1 MQYGIPA
8 SVLASLLLTGC
19 SLLPDWSA
27 QNSSASQAQSVT
39 ELKVPAG
46 LSVAKKPSQYDIP
59 AVPNAPVSD
68 AELKSPMQVLAL
80 ATNSRVEEEEKEARI
95 WFERSEF
102 TGELLPYL
110 QKSIQTFATEKNIDI
125 KQKDDQG
132 LVFESGWVTRS
143 EEEGWWWWK
152 QMVEKEQSRF
162 LLVLEPKSHGRSI
175 GVRSQ
180 LLEHR
185 YLDDE
190 SRQLTPIAQK
200 REEVYFLNRYIDQ
213 VATIELAQIKLKKSQ
228 LAKVNLTTG
237 FDADGNAVML
247 TSQNIDQTWSQLE
260 MLFEQNGFAV
270 TDLNRTSYTYY
281 LSYKQPETGFWDSL
295 WGAEEAMQL
304 PLAEADYQLV
314 LKKHELG
321 TALSWRDSEGK
332 VLSAELVNSLHQAL
346 LPMIKKA
353 GLEL

>member
-8 SVLASLLLTGC
+8 SLLASLLLTGC
-19 SLLPDWSA
+19 SLMPDWSA
-27 QNSSASQAQSVT
+27 QNTTASQAQAVSD
-39 ELKVPAG
+39 LKVPDG
-46 LSVAKKPSQYDIP
+46 LSPAKKPSQYDIP
-59 AVPNAPVSD
+59 PAPNAPVSE

-80 ATNSRVEEEEKEARI
+80 ATNSRVEEEEKEARV

-110 QKSIQTFATEKNIDI
+110 QQSIRTFGAEKNIEI
-125 KQKDDQG
+125 TQKDDQG
-132 LVFESGWVTRS
+132 LVFETGWVTRT

-152 QMVEKEQSRF
+152 QMVDKEQSRF
-162 LLVLEPKSHGRSI
+162 LLILDPKSHGRSI

-185 YLDDE
+185 YLNDE

-213 VATIELAQIKLKKSQ
+213 VATIELEQIKRKKAQ
-228 LAKVNLTTG
+228 LVKVNLTTG
-237 FDADGNAVML
+237 FDAEGNAVML
-247 TSQNIDQTWSQLE
+247 TSQNLDQTWLQLE
-260 MLFEQNGFAV
+260 VLFEQNGFTV

-295 WGAEEAMQL
+295 WGAEEATQL
-304 PLAEADYQLV
+304 PLSEGDYQLV

-321 TALSWRDSEGK
+321 TSLSWRDSEGK

-346 LPMIKKA
+346 LPMIQKA